1 MQVKSR
7 VPLISIRTPVLN
19 VSKGLGHAM
28 KTVPRGCLPQGLGSH
43 MDLNW
48 ALDTMFHTAALD
60 PHFCPKH
67 PPPILL
73 LCLPLSIWVHYT
85 LPFSPW
91 MVRSLEGRDIWSQAQ
106 ASWVAF
112 ACFLSPWPSFCSSS
126 HWTKFPD
133 FSHFSPPLSCPPSLP
148 AASAHPPPPLSS

>member
-67 PPPILL
+67 PPPHPAALPALINLGPLHFALFPVDGQESRGEGHLVSGPGFLGGLCLLPLPLAFLL
-73 LCLPLSIWVHYT
+73 L
-85 LPFSPW
+85 
-91 MVRSLEGRDIWSQAQ
+91 
-106 ASWVAF
+106 
-112 ACFLSPWPSFCSSS
+112 
-126 HWTKFPD
+126 
-133 FSHFSPPLSCPPSLP
+133 
-148 AASAHPPPPLSS
+148 